1 MPYKDSQLAMTEFN
15 CSNQSVNNHV
25 KIAEAR
31 NKIGKILHEA
41 KALYLHVDGGHIRD
55 KLQDKRSFEAIIST
69 VFKPE
74 SYRKISEEKEGMSKN
89 TKITAFCDGAANC
102 SSIVDSLAPYCR
114 EITKILDWFHILQA
128 YDKAA
133 NVLCLNIRNNLMLL
147 NIRCGTVKLWK
158 L

>member
-1 MPYKDSQLAMTEFN
+1 M
-15 CSNQSVNNHV
+15 
-25 KIAEAR
+25 
-31 NKIGKILHEA
+31 
-41 KALYLHVDGGHIRD
+41 DGGYTRD

-74 SYRKISEEKEGMSKN
+74 SYRKISEEKAVIENRHISASALSDNGSTINNLTIKAAHKEGMSKN

-102 SSIVDSLAPYCR
+102 WSIVDSLTPYCR
-114 EITKILDWFHILQA
+114 EITKILDWFHIRQA

-147 NIRCGTVKLWK
+147 NIKGVAR
-158 L
+158 